1 MSHGFV
7 TQYQAHER
15 EITSKLLEI
24 TIRRVLE
31 LLSQHAVLLICFNFT
46 GVWSIDNVAL
56 ISAVWPSMT
65 PLYTH
70 THIYIY
76 SFSYSFHYGLSQDF
90 EYNSL
95 NCMYD
100 LVYPFYRISFY
111 LLMPNSPAFRPNPA
125 PLAASLLSVSVSL
138 FLLHR
143 QVHLCPILDCTYK

>member
-15 EITSKLLEI
+15 EITSNLLEI

-76 SFSYSFHYGLSQDF
+76 SFSYSFHYGLSQDI

-95 NCMYD
+95 NCMYEIGRAH
-100 LVYPFYRISFY
+100 V
-111 LLMPNSPAFRPNPA
+111 
-125 PLAASLLSVSVSL
+125 
-138 FLLHR
+138 
-143 QVHLCPILDCTYK
+143 